1 MLRCRVQKIINVNM
15 NEWMDAKLILC
26 TQRKK
31 LKRTG
36 KLKIEF
42 EEGWWGRFGFLAHL
56 LKII

>member
-1 MLRCRVQKIINVNM
+1 M

-31 LKRTG
+31 FKRTG

-42 EEGWWGRFGFLAHL
+42 EEG
-56 LKII
+56 